1 MEIPQGW
8 HLPSSSW
15 VSRAPRP
22 PFNICIWFK
31 SPSTPSFQ
39 LSCHAWR
46 TKLDLCQVNPFSSP
60 IYLIDAENSW
70 CTLTMTNATR
80 ECFRKEGIRLKITAT
95 TWIWSPNLER
105 SRRAGRGK
113 DQSGATKRQLP
124 KFWQDVPCIQMIFR
138 FLENHDHD
146 FSKTNLR
153 LWESV
158 AISMQSHWR
167 PHCYLCCVAKTTF
180 NGRGIEANVGN

>member
-1 MEIPQGW
+1 MWRTLCNLICKCSTFIMKWIVNTSDKCNMEIPQGW

-60 IYLIDAENSW
+60 IYLTNAENSW

-80 ECFRKEGIRLKITAT
+80 ECFRKEGIRLRNHRH
-95 TWIWSPNLER
+95 NLNLKSKPGRKSKSRKRKR
-105 SRRAGRGK
+105 SIRGDKKAIAKVLTGRPLHTNDIPISWK
-113 DQSGATKRQLP
+113 PRP
-124 KFWQDVPCIQMIFR
+124 R
-138 FLENHDHD
+138 FL
-146 FSKTNLR
+146 
-153 LWESV
+153 
-158 AISMQSHWR
+158 
-167 PHCYLCCVAKTTF
+167 
-180 NGRGIEANVGN
+180 